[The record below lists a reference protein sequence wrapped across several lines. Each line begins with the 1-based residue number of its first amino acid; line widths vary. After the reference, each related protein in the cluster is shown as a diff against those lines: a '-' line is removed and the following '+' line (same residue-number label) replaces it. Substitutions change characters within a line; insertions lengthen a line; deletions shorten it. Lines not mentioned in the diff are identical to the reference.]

1 MVLRVKDEQVAWV
14 YALTDETWKMT
25 SGFTVACMLHE
36 LVGLSQRV
44 LCYLVALTG
53 VVMMHCGCYV
63 SSRTGS
69 CIPLPDKHQLCY

>member
-1 MVLRVKDEQVAWV
+1 MNRWRGF

-25 SGFTVACMLHE
+25 SGLTVACMLHE

-44 LCYLVALTG
+44 FFYLVVLTG
-53 VVMMHCGCYV
+53 FVMMHCVCYV

>member
-25 SGFTVACMLHE
+25 SGVTVACMLHE

-44 LCYLVALTG
+44 LFYLFALTG
-53 VVMMHCGCYV
+53 AVTMHCGCYV

-69 CIPLPDKHQLCY
+69 CIPLPDKHLLCY

>member
-36 LVGLSQRV
+36 LVGLS
-44 LCYLVALTG
+44 VAILAQATLAQAA
-53 VVMMHCGCYV
+53 V
-63 SSRTGS
+63 SVQNPPSGS
-69 CIPLPDKHQLCY
+69 QTCFPGGWVR